1 MTEPS
6 GSTICAKSYE
16 RGSARFIERAQ
27 RAIAE
32 ALKPPPKLSLS
43 QWANRYAH
51 LSAETSADAGK
62 FRAFGYQN
70 GIMDAVTDPSVKQVT
85 VIKSARVGYTKILDH
100 VVGYFIHQDPSPLLL
115 VQPRVEDAED
125 YSRTEIAPMLRD
137 TPVLAEIAGDLKAKD
152 SNQRILKRVFRNG
165 ASVAFIGANS
175 PGGFRRITA
184 RVAAFDEIDGYPT
197 GGAGDEGDQIALG
210 IKRTESFWNR
220 KIILGSTPTIKN
232 VSRIEKAWNESD
244 QRRYHV
250 PCPGCGHM
258 QVLRWA
264 NLTWNKDKNE
274 KGETVA
280 HYPETAHFVC
290 EANGCIIEEHEKPKM
305 VDAGEWI
312 AERPSAGHA
321 GFHIWAG
328 YSLFENA
335 AWRYLVEEFLRVRN
349 DPSLLQTFV
358 NLVLGETWE
367 EQGETVAAND
377 LVGRAE
383 VYGPDAMPDGVLA
396 VVAGVDTQDDR
407 LEVQVVGY
415 GAKEEAWPCL
425 YEVLHGDPAQPQV
438 WKDLD
443 ELLLRTYSTDN
454 GRQLRVRATCIDA
467 GGHHAERVYAF
478 ARARRNRRVFATK
491 GAGGA
496 RPIWPKRASKGGV
509 KGAETVF
516 IVGVDTAKDAVYGR
530 LRIKQPG
537 PGYIHFPAD
546 EAFDDAY
553 FAQLTSES
561 VVTRYRE
568 GRPYRVW
575 VLPKGKRNEA
585 LDTFV
590 YALAALKALPFRL
603 DRVET
608 TETAEQPDQSTP
620 APAPP
625 AHVIAAEQRRP
636 DPPPPKRP
644 PVHIPRRS
652 GWLSPRR

>member
-1 MTEPS
+1 MAEATISTSSGPS
-6 GSTICAKSYE
+6 YSS
-16 RGSARFIERAQ
+16 GSARFIDRFRRAV
-27 RAIAE
+27 AE
-32 ALKPPPKLSLS
+32 ALKPPPKLTLS
-43 QWANRYAH
+43 QWADRYAH

-70 GIMDAVTDPSVKQVT
+70 GIMDAVTDPAVRQVT
-85 VIKSARVGYTKILDH
+85 VMKSARVGYTKILDH

-184 RVAAFDEIDGYPT
+184 RVAAFDEIDGYPV

-220 KIILGSTPTIKN
+220 KIILGSTPTIKGG
-232 VSRIEKAWNESD
+232 SRIEKAWNESD

-264 NLTWNKDKNE
+264 NLHWNKDRDE
-274 KGETVA
+274 QGRTIA
-280 HYPETAHFVC
+280 HHPETAHFVC
-290 EANGCIIEEHEKPKM
+290 EANGCIIEEHSKPAM

-321 GFHIWAG
+321 GFHIWAA

-335 AWRYLVEEFLRVRN
+335 AWRFLVEEFLRVRG
-349 DPSLLQTFV
+349 DPPLLQTFV

-367 EQGETVAAND
+367 EQGETVEANA

-383 VYGPDAMPDGVLA
+383 VYGPDALPKEVTVL
-396 VVAGVDTQDDR
+396 VAGIDTQDDR
-407 LEVQVVGY
+407 LELQVVGY
-415 GAKEEAWPCL
+415 GAREEAWPCL
-425 YEVLHGDPAQPQV
+425 YEVIRGDPAQPDV
-438 WKDLD
+438 WTALD
-443 ELLLRTYSTDN
+443 ALLLKTFTTED
-454 GRQLRVRATCIDA
+454 GRKLRVRAACIDS

-478 ARARRNRRVFATK
+478 SRPRRNRRVWATK

-496 RPIWPKRASKGGV
+496 RPIWPKRVSRGGV
-509 KGAETVF
+509 KGQEQVYV
-516 IVGVDTAKDAVYGR
+516 IGVDTAKDATYGR
-530 LRIKQPG
+530 LRIKKPG
-537 PGYIHFPAD
+537 PGYIHFPVCAPD
-546 EAFDDAY
+546 EPNGFDND
-553 FAQLTSES
+553 FFDQLTSEH

-590 YALAALKALPFRL
+590 LALAALKSLPF
-603 DRVET
+603 VW
-608 TETAEQPDQSTP
+608 
-620 APAPP
+620 
-625 AHVIAAEQRRP
+625 
-636 DPPPPKRP
+636 
-644 PVHIPRRS
+644 S
-652 GWLSPRR
+652 GWSALLRPLMNLIRTRRR